1 PEQKDDAA
9 ELAAAK
15 TSAKT
20 EIDKLVS
27 GAGAKIIDE
36 TTTLTTKPL
45 VENHTAG
52 FATGALNHLRSF
64 VKNRQ
69 KEIDDSG
76 IMTADDV
83 TKVKAALEKL
93 KKSTDKA
100 VKDIVVP
107 RVEVIHKLFE
117 KGDDKSKALAKLIRD
132 NFIKKLETDYPATDY
147 ETNLTKLESKLADLK
162 KYAKGGE
169 NEAIYNGL
177 GTDEKK
183 TFDALL
189 KSVEDKVEA
198 MKAAEKNAEKNN
210 GNEKTSEGG

>member
-15 TSAKT
+15 TKAKT
-20 EIDKLVS
+20 ELDKLVA

-36 TTTLTTKPL
+36 ATTLTTKPL
-45 VENHTAG
+45 VENCTAG
-52 FATGALNHLRSF
+52 FATGALNHLKSF
-64 VKNRQ
+64 VKSRQ

-76 IMTADDV
+76 ITTADDV

-93 KKSTDKA
+93 KKSTDKTI
-100 VKDIVVP
+100 KDTVVP
-107 RVEVIHKLFE
+107 RVEVIHKLSE

-132 NFIKKLETDYPATDY
+132 NFIRELETDHPATSYQD
-147 ETNLTKLESKLADLK
+147 NLPKLESKLAELK

-169 NEAIYNGL
+169 NEAVYNGL

-189 KSVEDKVEA
+189 KSVEDRVEA
-198 MKAAEKNAEKNN
+198 MKAAEKDAKKSNVK
-210 GNEKTSEGG
+210 KLSEGG